1 METPL
6 AEVMQNF
13 DGRIN
18 NWRTYAMKG
27 EWSRVNHNLSPKNF
41 ATEFIETAWNQY
53 SQRIRIVNDK
63 WNMYQDWSSDPQSL
77 VVEAV

>member
-1 METPL
+1 
-6 AEVMQNF
+6 
-13 DGRIN
+13 
-18 NWRTYAMKG
+18 MKG
-27 EWSRVNHNLSPKNF
+27 EWSRVNHNLSDKKF

-77 VVEAV
+77 AVEAVGRGNLIALAT